1 MFHSPLPRAFSLLL
15 MLAVALPSQS
25 ATKFEDG
32 EITSSR
38 RELLEFAFEATIL
51 MPGKTHGVDR
61 CMMQEDIALACIE
74 HDQLALAHACAKRI
88 SGWRR
93 GVVQAVLGIEAAE
106 LFRVAAAGDDDENGA
121 GYRELANRYLEL
133 ALRQADGVQRDPTG
147 QAWQRDRIRARAAI
161 GYQKLGQLDD
171 AVQAANGLDAA
182 ESANWES
189 TVAATLDDAAFDA
202 QIQAL
207 DTAIKVA
214 DMQQAMNASR
224 IAVVLY
230 GRYYE
235 DEKRRARVLDRLERM
250 QGLMPR
256 MAGLGH
262 VGELAEAAA
271 EHGDART
278 AKRWIAQMREQMAGV
293 RVHEEDR
300 MKFRA
305 RLARLL
311 DRAGARSEALDEL
324 NETLQYFEV
333 HKQEIETMFRADGLA
348 PVGNAYERCGSRA
361 SAVAVYRLALE
372 HAAINPNSRPRLQD
386 LVLVALSMIDCG
398 FEPPPTLRQRMQ
410 KMRAGLGE
418 PW

>member
-1 MFHSPLPRAFSLLL
+1 
-15 MLAVALPSQS
+15 MLAIASPAQVAVDGVADAAAP
-25 ATKFEDG
+25 AKFEDA

-38 RELLEFAFEATIL
+38 RDLLEFAFEATIL
-51 MPGKTHGVDR
+51 MPAKPHGVDR
-61 CMMQEDIALACIE
+61 CMLQEEIALACIE
-74 HDQLALAHACAKRI
+74 HDQLALAEAYAKRI
-88 SGWRR
+88 SDWRR

-106 LFRVAAAGDDDENGA
+106 LARTVAGSGPDEMRTGH
-121 GYRELANRYLEL
+121 RELANRYLEF
-133 ALRQADGVQRDPTG
+133 ALRQADGVQRDPAG
-147 QAWQRDRIRARAAI
+147 QSWQRDRIRARAAI

-182 ESANWES
+182 ESVNWES
-189 TVAATLDDAAFDA
+189 AVAATLDDAAFDA

-207 DTAIKVA
+207 DAAIKIA

-230 GRYYE
+230 RRYYE
-235 DEKRRARVLDRLERM
+235 DEKRRARVLDRLERL

-256 MAGLGH
+256 MAGLGD

-271 EHGDART
+271 AHGDTTAAR
-278 AKRWIAQMREQMAGV
+278 RWIAQMRERMAGA

-311 DRAGARSEALDEL
+311 DRAGAKGEALDEL
-324 NETLQYFEV
+324 NETLQFFEV
-333 HKQEIETMFRADGLA
+333 KKQEIETMFRADGLC
-348 PVGNAYERCGSRA
+348 PVGNAYERCGSHA

-398 FEPPPTLRQRMQ
+398 FEPPPTLRERMQ